1 MQLKCPSCNAGFSLE
16 AALGIEAARGALL
29 VALQMPAPL
38 HRPLVQYLGMFRAP
52 GRALAFDRVEKLLGE
67 LLPALEKQTVTR
79 NGLTRA
85 CPVALWQAGFE
96 RMVDQRDNGKLQLPL
111 KSHGYLLEIVAALAD
126 QAGAKEEKAQEAS
139 VRSGSARADGDKK
152 LERLQ
157 VISQARGEIDLG
169 LLSREEAKQRLR
181 EAGINPEVLDG

>member
-16 AALGIEAARGALL
+16 AALGIDAARGALL

-38 HRPLVQYLGMFRAP
+38 HRPLVQYLGMFRAA
-52 GRALAFDRVEKLLGE
+52 GRALAFDRVEKLMVD
-67 LLPALEKQTVTR
+67 LLPMLEKQTVTR

-85 CPVALWQAGFE
+85 CPVALWQQGFE

-111 KSHGYLLEIVAALAD
+111 KSHGYVLEIVFALAD
-126 QAGAKEEKAQEAS
+126 QAGAKEEKAQEAT

-157 VISQARGEIDLG
+157 IISQVRGEIELG
-169 LLSREEAKQRLR
+169 LLSPEAAQQRLR
-181 EAGINPEVLDG
+181 DAGINPTVL

>member
-1 MQLKCPSCNAGFSLE
+1 MQIRCGNCNASQSLE
-16 AALGIEAARGALL
+16 VAIGVESARGALG

-38 HRPLVQYLGMFRAP
+38 HRPLVQYLGMFRAA
-52 GRALAFDRVEKLLGE
+52 GRALAFDRVEKLLTG
-67 LLPALEKQTVTR
+67 LLPMLESQTVTR

-126 QAGAKEEKAQEAS
+126 QAGAKEEKAQEAT

-169 LLSREEAKQRLR
+169 LLTLDAAKQRLR